1 MNRTIMTAAI
11 AAATLGMGHCSA
23 AGQQPASGPAVTKS
37 LQGEQHASMD
47 TAIHMLYDVIMA
59 ARAKNGPDKIDV
71 VALDQQV
78 RELSRSFSGSH
89 DLTPKAMEDHVVDM
103 THQMLAIGKKDPKIF
118 DSVETFA
125 VALRGPN

>member
-11 AAATLGMGHCSA
+11 AAATLGMGHCA
-23 AGQQPASGPAVTKS
+23 ATAQPPASGPAVTKS
-37 LQGEQHASMD
+37 LQGEQQASMD

-71 VALDQQV
+71 AALDQQV
-78 RELSRSFSGSH
+78 RDLSRSFAGSH

-118 DSVETFA
+118 ESPETFA
-125 VALRGPN
+125 VAMRGPN